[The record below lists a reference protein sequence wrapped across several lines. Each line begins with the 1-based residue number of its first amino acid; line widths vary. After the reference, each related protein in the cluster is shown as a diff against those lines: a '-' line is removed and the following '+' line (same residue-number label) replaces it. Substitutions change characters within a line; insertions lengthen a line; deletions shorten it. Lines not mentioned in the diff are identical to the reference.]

1 MIMKLKLASVSPGRV
16 GEIQIAGPTAR
27 GGITTVQE
35 AHFEDLW
42 SRESQR
48 AFHLFTLGPS

>member
-27 GGITTVQE
+27 GATTAVQE